1 MATNKRLKPVNN
13 SKRKP
18 SKSNKTRYDGN
29 RGTKVSY
36 FSAQFH
42 QAKASLVELWH
53 RPLGNLLTLAV
64 VSMSLA
70 MPACLYL
77 LSKNVAFVATHV
89 ATPSQI
95 SVFIEPKTP
104 EARIMVLKD
113 SIESDPQ
120 VETVEYISSQQGLND
135 LSQDAGF
142 EQALSLLDQFSLPGV
157 LVIQPAVE
165 SSTEIKALADVF
177 RQESNVSDVRL
188 DEDWLSRLDAM
199 KNLVG
204 LVVMSLSSLMLVA
217 VFLIIGNTLR
227 FNVLAHK
234 EEIQTMKLIGATD
247 AFILRPYLYSG
258 MWLGLIGSA
267 AAWFFTALL
276 TLLLN
281 SAVIDLAKLY
291 DSRFRLIGLSWDETL
306 ILLMVGTMIGCFA
319 ARVSA
324 QRHLREIE
332 PV

>member
-1 MATNKRLKPVNN
+1 MATNRLKSVNT

-18 SKSNKTRYDGN
+18 VKSSKASHGGN
-29 RGTKVSY
+29 RSSKVSY
-36 FSAQFH
+36 LGAHYH
-42 QAKASLVELWH
+42 QAKASLMELWH

-113 SIESDPQ
+113 SIESHQQ
-120 VETVEYISSQQGLND
+120 VEAVEYISSQQGLND

-165 SSTEIKALADVF
+165 RSTDIRALADVF

-199 KNLVG
+199 KNLVA
-204 LVVMSLSSLMLVA
+204 LVVVSLSSLMLMA

-247 AFILRPYLYSG
+247 IYILRPYLYSG
-258 MWLGLIGSA
+258 MWFGLLGSA

-281 SAVIDLAKLY
+281 GAVVDLAKLY
-291 DSRFRLIGLSWDETL
+291 DSRFRLLGLSWDETL
-306 ILLMVGTMIGCFA
+306 LLLMVGTMIGCVA

>member
-1 MATNKRLKPVNN
+1 MATNKPKSVNALKKKPV
-13 SKRKP
+13 
-18 SKSNKTRYDGN
+18 KSVPRSAKA
-29 RGTKVSY
+29 SY
-36 FSAQFH
+36 FGSHYH
-42 QAKASLVELWH
+42 QAKASLIELWH

-95 SVFIEPKTP
+95 SVFIEPETP

-113 SIESDPQ
+113 SFESNQQ
-120 VETVEYISSQQGLND
+120 VETVKYISSQQGLDD

-142 EQALSLLDQFSLPGV
+142 DQALSLLDKFSLPGV
-157 LVIQPAVE
+157 LVIKPAIEGTKEV
-165 SSTEIKALADVF
+165 KALADVF
-177 RQESNVSDVRL
+177 RSESNVSDVRL

-199 KNLVG
+199 KNLVS
-204 LVVMSLSSLMLVA
+204 LVVISLSSLMLSA

-234 EEIQTMKLIGATD
+234 DEIQTMKLIGATD
-247 AFILRPYLYSG
+247 VFILRPYLYSG
-258 MWLGLIGSA
+258 MWLGLIGA
-267 AAWFFTALL
+267 TVAWIFTAIL

-281 SAVIDLAKLY
+281 SAVADLAKLY
-291 DSRFRLIGLSWDETL
+291 DSRFRLLGLSWDETL
-306 ILLMVGTMIGCFA
+306 LLLMVGTVIGCIA
-319 ARVSA
+319 ARFSA